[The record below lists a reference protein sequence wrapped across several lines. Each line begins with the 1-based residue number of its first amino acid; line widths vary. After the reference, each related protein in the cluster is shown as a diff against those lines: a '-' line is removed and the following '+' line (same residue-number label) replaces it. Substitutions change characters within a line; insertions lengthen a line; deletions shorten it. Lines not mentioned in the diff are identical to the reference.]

1 MWAIFTDSTIDIS
14 SNINMVNIKYV
25 ILISTSTNT
34 SMVLILIT
42 TLLKWRPQLQL
53 TNNTIDMILLLTTIL
68 PTSAQAHNLLVEV
81 VVPRKLLH
89 FLLVGLNTLGKE
101 GVVIYIWDNLNDARL
116 KYDNLDL
123 GRCEP

>member
-1 MWAIFTDSTIDIS
+1 
-14 SNINMVNIKYV
+14 
-25 ILISTSTNT
+25 
-34 SMVLILIT
+34 
-42 TLLKWRPQLQL
+42 
-53 TNNTIDMILLLTTIL
+53 MILLLTTIL